1 MSGELQQL
9 RPGDTFAGRYRVVR
23 MIRAGGMGA
32 VYEVE
37 DAATK
42 RRRALKL
49 MHPSLVQSADSR
61 MRFQREVTIGAELE
75 TEHVVEV
82 LDAGLDQATQV
93 PYMTMELLK
102 GEELGDRLERQMRL
116 DAGEV
121 VAILEQV
128 ARALDKAHAKGIVH
142 RDLKPENVYLTMR
155 EDGTVRAKILDFG
168 IAKLIEGAHTSA
180 TQAAGTPLYMAPE
193 QTEKQGHVYPQTDI
207 WAIGL
212 VAYRMLVGGSYWQG
226 DSLNQLYRQILMDPI
241 TSAVQR
247 AAAVGVALPP
257 TFDFWFSRCVNR
269 NPQERYPTAGQA
281 ISELGKVFGLSTSGR
296 GAYIAAPP
304 TTPEMSLVPGTV
316 TPSTVPLTGTPFPGA
331 AGTPYPG
338 YATYGTPQPGAG
350 TPQPGAGTPQP
361 GTQPSTG
368 TMLQPGMAGTQV
380 AAPGM
385 YGSASTSASGAAVM
399 TPPPVDAGA
408 GHKKGA
414 PVGLIVGLVA
424 LLGVAG
430 VGVYFATRG
439 GPDTPTKTQTTTA
452 TEDEPT
458 PKKPAKPGGDEP
470 KKDDPS
476 AWIEQVELS
485 NQFLPV
491 KGFDLQKH
499 EVTREEYARWLEAD
513 KDAKKKR
520 LPLDGAAGLVPSA
533 KDGKLPITWVT
544 YEDAEAFCKAI
555 KGRVPTA
562 EEWDLAVAGPSKNKY
577 PWGNAWVSGAAAKDV
592 AVGHGEATTTP
603 VEVGTSA
610 GDKGPYGHLDLGGN
624 VQEWTSTDDQGG
636 KAKFVRGSDLA
647 GGKDDFDNPG
657 STFTE
662 AGAAEGA
669 IRETKANSLLGF
681 RCARD
686 PK

>member
-102 GEELGDRLERQMRL
+102 GEELGDRLERQIRL
-116 DAGEV
+116 APDEV

-142 RDLKPENVYLTMR
+142 RDLKPENVYLTQR
-155 EDGTVRAKILDFG
+155 EDGSVRAKILDFG

-247 AAAVGVALPP
+247 AAAVGVGLPP

-281 ISELGKVFGLSTSGR
+281 VSELAKVFGLSVSGR
-296 GAYIAAPP
+296 GPGISPAQLDAVGALPP
-304 TTPEMSLVPGTV
+304 ATQA
-316 TPSTVPLTGTPFPGA
+316 TVPVTGGAYPVNTPLPGV
-331 AGTPYPG
+331 G
-338 YATYGTPQPGAG
+338 YGTPQPGTVPFT
-350 TPQPGAGTPQP
+350 TPQPGFGGTPLP
-361 GTQPSTG
+361 GTG
-368 TMLQPGMAGTQV
+368 TVMQGAMAGTQV
-380 AAPGM
+380 AGPGV
-385 YGSASTSASGAAVM
+385 YGGNASISAAGAAVV
-399 TPPPVDAGA
+399 TPPPIDPTPRA
-408 GHKKGA
+408 KKGS

-424 LLGVAG
+424 LLGVAW
-430 VGVYFATRG
+430 VGIFFATRT
-439 GPDTPTKTQTTTA
+439 TPTTEPTKPTPTS

-458 PKKPAKPGGDEP
+458 TKKPPTKPTGDEEP
-470 KKDDPS
+470 KKDDPH
-476 AWIEQVELS
+476 AWIDKVELS
-485 NQFLPV
+485 NQFIPV
-491 KGFDLQKH
+491 KGFELQKH
-499 EVTREEYARWLEAD
+499 EVSREEYALWIEAD
-513 KDAKKKR
+513 KDAKKKH
-520 LPLDGAAGLVPSA
+520 LPLDGAAGLAPGA

-555 KGRVPTA
+555 KARLPTA
-562 EEWDLAVAGPSKNKY
+562 EEWDLAIAGPSKNKY
-577 PWGNAWVSGAAAKDV
+577 PWGNSWVTGPAAKEV
-592 AVGHGEATTTP
+592 AVGHGDKATP
-603 VEVGTSA
+603 VDTESSP

-636 KAKFVRGSDLA
+636 KAKLVRGSFV
-647 GGKDDFDNPG
+647 GGDKDDFDSPG
-657 STFTE
+657 SMFTE

-669 IRETKANSLLGF
+669 VRETKANSTLGF
-681 RCARD
+681 RCAHD
-686 PK
+686 PH